1 MARLEVDDEQKGS
14 LGKTI
19 LDKRKNAGDRQLSL
33 EDYRPMELIEEIRKV
48 DVMSLSPIDALNLL
62 YTLSEKARRI

>member
-1 MARLEVDDEQKGS
+1 
-14 LGKTI
+14 
-19 LDKRKNAGDRQLSL
+19 
-33 EDYRPMELIEEIRKV
+33 MELIEEIRKV